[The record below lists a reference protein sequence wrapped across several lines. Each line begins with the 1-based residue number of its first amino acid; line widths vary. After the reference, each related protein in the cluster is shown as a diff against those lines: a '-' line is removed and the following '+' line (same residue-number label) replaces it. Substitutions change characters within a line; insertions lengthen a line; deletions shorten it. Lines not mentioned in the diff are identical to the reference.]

1 MVKNDRSRRTF
12 CPEDGR
18 ACYTPEGPEPE
29 GFSCANY
36 DLCKSFEGSPAL
48 KANPVTAEDVEL
60 LRDFFERH
68 IETDEDHALYNRIAL
83 ALLSSTPSDAATGE
97 NDVCDSR
104 QEDAGSGGLQGGANA
119 HTRPLECRGAGE
131 GRNNRPALPASG
143 AARRSDPASEQL
155 DNSDC
160 QLAST
165 PSDTGDELR
174 EALTKAIDFLQTA
187 PLESGVCCCGS
198 PVEGHGFGDG
208 HSPVDELR
216 YHASNLAEGLAA
228 ALSKAPQLTGDELRL
243 ERFGDPHAG
252 IIAEVVT
259 SKAPQAA
266 SVTPCE
272 GSVGHSDHARD
283 DQKWCL
289 AAGRYCKHASVQ
301 ACKAPQAT
309 RSDGEIE
316 DWQSIESAP
325 KDGSEI
331 LILAHGMAI
340 QARYSPGEWSE
351 DTPINPAEYDG
362 PVWCAFD
369 DAVQFEIEETPE
381 GDFHGPVTHWRPLP
395 EPPAR
400 TALNGEG
407 S

>member
-1 MVKNDRSRRTF
+1 MVKNDTSRRTF

-160 QLAST
+160 
-165 PSDTGDELR
+165 ELR

-187 PLESGVCCCGS
+187 PLESGICCCGC

-216 YHASNLAEGLAA
+216 YHASNLAEELAA
-228 ALSKAPQLTGDELRL
+228 L
-243 ERFGDPHAG
+243 
-252 IIAEVVT
+252 

>member
-228 ALSKAPQLTGDELRL
+228 ALSKAPQ
-243 ERFGDPHAG
+243 
-252 IIAEVVT
+252 
-259 SKAPQAA
+259 
-266 SVTPCE
+266 
-272 GSVGHSDHARD
+272 
-283 DQKWCL
+283 
-289 AAGRYCKHASVQ
+289 
-301 ACKAPQAT
+301 AT
-309 RSDGEIE
+309 RSEGEIE
-316 DWQSIESAP
+316 GWQPIETAP
-325 KDGSEI
+325 KDGTDI
-331 LILAHGMAI
+331 LVVHRENRSFLQIVAWEDGETVFKWC
-340 QARYSPGEWSE
+340 SP
-351 DTPINPAEYDG
+351 DG
-362 PVWCAFD
+362 PDYHENAFS
-369 DAVQFEIEETPE
+369 
-381 GDFHGPVTHWRPLP
+381 HWMPLP

-400 TALNGEG
+400 TAGD
-407 S
+407 